1 MKKKVLA
8 LLMTLVMV
16 FGLIACGGGDTA
28 EPTKAPEA
36 TKTEATKAHHPHHIS
51 IAKCDRQ
58 KSQEDTH
65 QVKETNRC

>member
-36 TKTEATKAHHPHHIS
+36 TKTEATKAPEATKAADPTKAPVAEQPSNEEEI
-51 IAKCDRQ
+51 D
-58 KSQEDTH
+58 
-65 QVKETNRC
+65 VG